1 MTDTSAPGGAPRV
14 AIRKTRAEDIP
25 RTAQLQVELLPHGLF
40 PRLGPAFVRR
50 WHSTFLHDPHAVALV
65 AENGVGEVIGFL
77 YGATDQARH
86 LRSVL
91 SRHRRSLL
99 LAGAAGLLA
108 RPGLALHFLRT
119 RAAAYAR
126 RLFARGRP
134 ASAERRDEPVAVIT
148 AVAVHPSARGAGAG
162 AALVTIFCS
171 SAARAGTR
179 RAELVTRAD
188 AGGASGFYTR
198 LGWTSLGEHR
208 TRDGI
213 VVRRFRTE
221 LSADPAPPTSAQAS
235 PPSSPPSG
243 GAPTEPPSVRR
254 TAV

>member
-1 MTDTSAPGGAPRV
+1 MTETIARGGAAGV
-14 AIRKTRAEDIP
+14 AIRQTRPQDVA
-25 RTAQLQVELLPHGLF
+25 RTAALQVELLPHGLF

-50 WHSTFLHDPHAVALV
+50 WHSTFLNDPHAIALV
-65 AENGVGEVIGFL
+65 AENRDGEVIGFL

-91 SRHRRSLL
+91 SRHRRRLL

-119 RAAAYAR
+119 RAGAYAR
-126 RLFARGRP
+126 RLFARRRPTPAGRR
-134 ASAERRDEPVAVIT
+134 EDPVAVIT
-148 AVAVHPSARGAGAG
+148 AVAVHPSARGGGAG

-171 SAARAGTR
+171 TAAGAGTR

-188 AGGASGFYTR
+188 AAGASGFYTR
-198 LGWTSLGEHR
+198 LGWTLLGEHR

-221 LSADPAPPTSAQAS
+221 LAASPAPPTS
-235 PPSSPPSG
+235 PPAPPTSSPPRG
-243 GAPTEPPSVRR
+243 GTPSDRPQVRR